1 LQLVFKIVIHY
12 RPQYG
17 MEELLLVTHDVN
29 SIASSLLEAVAI
41 KKVRT
46 DCEQESLSILNLYI
60 IWLGAYFE
68 KKQ

>member
-1 LQLVFKIVIHY
+1 
-12 RPQYG
+12 